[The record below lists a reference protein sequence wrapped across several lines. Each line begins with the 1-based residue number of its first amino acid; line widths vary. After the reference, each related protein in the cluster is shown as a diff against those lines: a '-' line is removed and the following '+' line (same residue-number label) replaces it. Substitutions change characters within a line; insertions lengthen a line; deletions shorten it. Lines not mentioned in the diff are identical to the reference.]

1 MTSGRIDSYKPEL
14 IFTRPSGIMLI
25 SPICATRSNE
35 FVRKAMQIRGHKK
48 GCELVVLY
56 LELVGIFGDGADD
69 GVVLRV
75 DEGGMCAGTGK
86 QMHKWA

>member
-1 MTSGRIDSYKPEL
+1 
-14 IFTRPSGIMLI
+14 MLI

-35 FVRKAMQIRGHKK
+35 FVRKAMQMMGHKK

-69 GVVLRV
+69 GVVGRDEDEAALRDLV
-75 DEGGMCAGTGK
+75 DSALREILTRIAGCDEK
-86 QMHKWA
+86 EA